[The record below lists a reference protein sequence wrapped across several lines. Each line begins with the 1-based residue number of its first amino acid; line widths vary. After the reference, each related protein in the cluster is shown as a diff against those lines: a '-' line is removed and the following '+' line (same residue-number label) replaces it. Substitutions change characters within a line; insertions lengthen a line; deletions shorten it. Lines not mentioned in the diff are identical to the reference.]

1 MLCKMKEV
9 SLENENNDDDH
20 EDDKNEKC
28 DKVNWKIDEASGEDI
43 FWVQRGKR
51 Y

>member
-43 FWVQRGKR
+43 FWVQRGKC